1 MSKEIALFI
10 RKFENK
16 NKLNDVMIPSRN
28 RFYINLMFYLQE
40 LGHKVLIYDQRLF
53 EKKLS
58 KSYLEWIKKKINFK
72 YLKKSNLPFISKKL
86 TSSDYE
92 FFEHTIS
99 KNINQNIINIKPFYL
114 PDYYYFDKMGFSAW
128 SEIVSLKSSFL
139 FKNNNN
145 VNLFFKKHYDNIVLK
160 NLSKYNQPEKKQLE
174 LPNKYFFLPLQL
186 VDDTVNKLCE
196 HSTENFLKKFIN
208 IFSKSHENLIIKRHP
223 KCKSQII
230 TSILNNIDVK
240 NIMILDASIHDL
252 ISGCS
257 AVLVNNSGV
266 GFESLFH
273 LKPVYTFG
281 RSDYQIVCRNVLLDN
296 FNFSMVSPLNDDEV
310 NKIKLFIFNVLND
323 YIINTDDKTSFLKA
337 FQRIGLIN

>member
-10 RKFENK
+10 RKFQNK
-16 NKLNDVMIPSRN
+16 NKHNDVMITSRN
-28 RFYINLMFYLQE
+28 RFYINLMYYLQE
-40 LGHKVLIYDQRLF
+40 LDHKVLIYDQRLF

-58 KSYLEWIKKKINFK
+58 VSYLEWIKKIINFK
-72 YLKKSNLPFISKKL
+72 YLKKPNLPFVSKKL
-86 TSSDYE
+86 TNSDFE
-92 FFEHTIS
+92 FFEHTIT
-99 KNINQNIINIKPFYL
+99 KNENQNIINIKPFYL
-114 PDYYYFDKMGFSAW
+114 TNHYYFDKMGFSAW
-128 SEIVSLKSSFL
+128 SEIVSLKHSFL

-145 VNLFFKKHYDNIVLK
+145 TNLFFKKYYDNIVLN
-160 NLSKYNQPEKKQLE
+160 NLSKYNQPQKNLLE

-196 HSTENFLKKFIN
+196 HSTENLLKRFLNF
-208 IFSKSHENLIIKRHP
+208 FSKSHENLIIKRHP

-230 TSILNNIDVK
+230 TNILNNIDEK
-240 NIMILDASIHDL
+240 NILVLDGSIHDL
-252 ISGCS
+252 ISKCS

-281 RSDYQIVCRNVLLDN
+281 RSDYQIVCRNILLND
-296 FNFSMVSPLNDDEV
+296 FNVSKVSPLKEEEI
-310 NKIKLFIFNVLND
+310 NKIKCFIFNVLNG

>member
-16 NKLNDVMIPSRN
+16 NKHNDIMIPSRN
-28 RFYINLMFYLQE
+28 KFYINLMFYLQE

-58 KSYLEWIKKKINFK
+58 ESYLEWIKKNINFK
-72 YLKKSNLPFISKKL
+72 YLKRPNLPFVSKKI
-86 TSSDYE
+86 TNKDFE
-92 FFEHTIS
+92 FFEHTIT
-99 KNINQNIINIKPFYL
+99 KDKNQNIINIKPFYL
-114 PDYYYFDKMGFSAW
+114 SDHFYFDKMGFSGW
-128 SEIVSLKSSFL
+128 SEIASLKPSFL

-145 VNLFFKKHYDNIVLK
+145 TNLFFKKYYDNIVLN
-160 NLSKYNQPEKKQLE
+160 NLSKYAQPQKKQLE

-196 HSTENFLKKFIN
+196 HSTENFLKKILN

-223 KCKSQII
+223 KCKSRVL
-230 TSILNNIDVK
+230 TNILNNLDNK
-240 NIMILDASIHDL
+240 NILVIDGSIHDL
-252 ISGCS
+252 ISKCS

-281 RSDYQIVCRNVLLDN
+281 RSDYQIVCRNFLLDD
-296 FNFSMVSPLNDDEV
+296 FNVSKVSSLSEDEI
-310 NKIKLFIFNVLND
+310 NKIKSFIFNVLNVTMF
-323 YIINTDDKTSFLKA
+323 NMMRMGVMMFMVRTF
-337 FQRIGLIN
+337 